1 MDGWTREWAAGLEFD
16 VPVFGRER
24 LRWCRA
30 SGAGVAAVEVAP
42 LAFAT
47 ASVGVG
53 VALRQAG
60 WSGGPALLFP
70 VPEWQV
76 FLAGV
81 RGGEFDDLTDSGRS
95 DESQRRAGRRR

>member
-1 MDGWTREWAAGLEFD
+1 MDGWMREWSAGLDFE
-16 VPVFGRER
+16 VPVFGRDR
-24 LRWCRA
+24 LRWHRA
-30 SGAGVAAVEVAP
+30 SGAGDAAVEIAP

-60 WSGGPALLFP
+60 WPGGPALLFSLA
-70 VPEWQV
+70 EWRA

-81 RGGEFDDLTDSGRS
+81 GDGEFNDLTDSGRS
-95 DESQRRAGRRR
+95 DEQQ

>member
-1 MDGWTREWAAGLEFD
+1 MNGWMREWAAGLEFE

-30 SGAGVAAVEVAP
+30 SGAGDAAVEVAP

-47 ASVGVG
+47 ASLGVG

-70 VPEWQV
+70 VEEWRA
-76 FLAGV
+76 FLVGA
-81 RGGEFDDLTDSGRS
+81 RAGEFNDLTDSGRS
-95 DESQRRAGRRR
+95 DEQR